1 MESDMNLLTLAQS
14 IDAPT
19 AQAFVTAAR
28 NVIDALLIEAERVR
42 HTQTPLPRDYNAA
55 ELPRTTPPGGWIEHV
70 ELRETAR
77 RLAEAMAAEK
87 WTDGLVCALQTVF
100 VLGGML

>member
-1 MESDMNLLTLAQS
+1 MDLLTLARS
-14 IDAPT
+14 VDAQT

-28 NVIDALLIEAERVR
+28 HVIDALLIEADRVR
-42 HTQTPLPRDYNAA
+42 QTQTPAPRDYNAA
-55 ELPRTTPPGGWIEHV
+55 ELPRTAAPGGWIDPS
-70 ELRETAR
+70 ELRETTQ

-87 WTDGLVCALQTVF
+87 WTDGLVFALQAVC